1 MTLPFVS
8 DLRTTDDVVRLG
20 GGNGAVLHL
29 RVQAA
34 ELWEALRIDAPGSA
48 SVQSV
53 KDAALQA
60 FFPNGAVS
68 SDYVAKVRGFE
79 ILKESESLD
88 ASGIRDGSTIL
99 LTSRRRR
106 PVK

>member
-1 MTLPFVS
+1 MTSPFVS
-8 DLRTTDDVVRLG
+8 DLRTTDDVVRVG
-20 GGNGAVLHL
+20 GGDGAVLHL

-48 SVQSV
+48 TVQSV

-60 FFPNGAVS
+60 FFPNGADS
-68 SDYVAKVRGFE
+68 SEYVAKVRGFE
-79 ILKESESLD
+79 ILRENESLE

-99 LTSRRRR
+99 LASRRRR